1 MVTAK
6 CNMFIA
12 IISNMLFLQ
21 QPPVWE
27 VCVINTWIN
36 KGGHSVQ
43 EFDINIFANSSQAF
57 CIVRVD
63 LDEGGKPFSYTPV
76 FFNQALMNL
85 VRVEEGRTIE
95 EQCPMLFQNMNPRW
109 LRIFYNAAYENHKSE
124 IEDISEEYG
133 RYIRVQC
140 FSAGLGYCACIVND
154 ISKQMLTE
162 RFKSEL
168 YANISHEIR
177 TPMNAIAG
185 MLSLMY
191 IHLEEPDKLEQY
203 LEKIADYGDEL
214 LNILDKVLDMSQIE
228 LGKVTLADQLFDMTE
243 MIEYVA
249 AQLQPESTA
258 KRQQVKI
265 ISDGL
270 VHKKVVGDR
279 GRIQQI
285 LQYLMENSVKF
296 TPEQGM
302 ITVTLTERAAQDGK
316 SCYVM
321 EVKDNGMGIEPEFM
335 EYLYEPFC
343 RSERVKKAH
352 IPGCGLGL
360 KIVNSI
366 VKMMRGS
373 IDVETDIQ
381 HGTSVTVMIELPYMD
396 E

>member
-1 MVTAK
+1 M
-6 CNMFIA
+6 
-12 IISNMLFLQ
+12 
-21 QPPVWE
+21 
-27 VCVINTWIN
+27 
-36 KGGHSVQ
+36 Q

-203 LEKIADYGDEL
+203 LEK
-214 LNILDKVLDMSQIE
+214 
-228 LGKVTLADQLFDMTE
+228 
-243 MIEYVA
+243 
-249 AQLQPESTA
+249 
-258 KRQQVKI
+258 
-265 ISDGL
+265 
-270 VHKKVVGDR
+270 
-279 GRIQQI
+279 
-285 LQYLMENSVKF
+285 
-296 TPEQGM
+296 
-302 ITVTLTERAAQDGK
+302 
-316 SCYVM
+316 
-321 EVKDNGMGIEPEFM
+321 
-335 EYLYEPFC
+335 
-343 RSERVKKAH
+343 
-352 IPGCGLGL
+352 
-360 KIVNSI
+360 
-366 VKMMRGS
+366 
-373 IDVETDIQ
+373 
-381 HGTSVTVMIELPYMD
+381 
-396 E
+396 

>member
-1 MVTAK
+1 M
-6 CNMFIA
+6 
-12 IISNMLFLQ
+12 
-21 QPPVWE
+21 
-27 VCVINTWIN
+27 
-36 KGGHSVQ
+36 Q
-43 EFDINIFANSSQAF
+43 EFDITIFANSSQAF

-76 FFNQALMNL
+76 FFNQALADM
-85 VRVEEGRTIE
+85 VRVEAGQTVE
-95 EQCPMLFQNMNPRW
+95 ERFPILFQNMDPRW
-109 LRIFYNAAYENHKSE
+109 LRTFYNAAYENHKSE
-124 IEDISEEYG
+124 IEDISEEHG

-185 MLSLMY
+185 MLSLIY
-191 IHLEEPDKLEQY
+191 IHLQEPDKLEQY
-203 LEKIADYGDEL
+203 LEKIADYGDDL
-214 LNILDKVLDMSQIE
+214 LNILEKVLDMSQIE
-228 LGKVTLADQLFDMTE
+228 LGKVTLANQLFDMTE
-243 MIEYVA
+243 MAEYVA
-249 AQLQPESTA
+249 AQLQPESMA
-258 KRQQVKI
+258 RQQQVQI
-265 ISDGL
+265 IGDGL

-285 LQYLMENSVKF
+285 LQYLMENSIKF
-296 TPEQGM
+296 TPEKGT
-302 ITVTLTERAAQDGK
+302 ITVSLSEYNAEDGEAN
-316 SCYVM
+316 YMM
-321 EVKDNGMGIEPEFM
+321 EVQDNGMGIEPEFM

-343 RSERVKKAH
+343 RSDRVKKAH

-366 VKMMRGS
+366 VKMMQGS
-373 IDVETDIQ
+373 IAVKTDVSK
-381 HGTSVTVMIELPYMD
+381 GTTVTVIVKLPYRD

>member
-1 MVTAK
+1 M
-6 CNMFIA
+6 
-12 IISNMLFLQ
+12 
-21 QPPVWE
+21 
-27 VCVINTWIN
+27 
-36 KGGHSVQ
+36 Q

-63 LDEGGKPFSYTPV
+63 LDEGRKPFSYTPV
-76 FFNQALMNL
+76 FFNQALADM
-85 VRVEEGRTIE
+85 VRVEEGQTVE
-95 EQCPMLFQNMNPRW
+95 ERFPILFQNMDPRW
-109 LRIFYNAAYENHKSE
+109 LRTFYNAAYENHKSE
-124 IEDISEEYG
+124 IEDISEEHG

-203 LEKIADYGDEL
+203 LEKIADYGDDL

-228 LGKVTLADQLFDMTE
+228 LGKVTLANQLFDMTE
-243 MIEYVA
+243 MAEYVA
-249 AQLQPESTA
+249 AQLQPEILD
-258 KRQQVKI
+258 KQQNFQMI
-265 ISDGL
+265 CDGL
-270 VHKKVVGDR
+270 VHKTVIGDR
-279 GRIQQI
+279 GRVQQI

-296 TPEQGM
+296 TPEHGT
-302 ITVTLTERAAQDGK
+302 ITVTLTERDVQEDRA
-316 SCYVM
+316 CYVM

-360 KIVNSI
+360 KIVNNI
-366 VKMMRGS
+366 VKMMHGS
-373 IDVETDIQ
+373 IEVDTDIR
-381 HGTSVTVMIELPYMD
+381 HGTTVTVMIELPYMD